1 MDHKDAENI
10 VKHILEQDGYSNCQ
24 IVTNSHTTGTNVR
37 SIVAVEGDVT
47 ITFTMN
53 DDTGEIW
60 NKNVSRKYYANIVEP
75 HIPVHDNI
83 SVIPIFRSIK
93 KHYESN
99 PKQASIQTIFL
110 VGGAIVGYLISNFDP
125 VLGLFIGGIIGAMS
139 FVRPPFTKNQT

>member
-1 MDHKDAENI
+1 MNQQESENI
-10 VKHILEQDGYSNCQ
+10 VKHILEQDGYRNYH

-37 SIVAVEGDVT
+37 SIVAVGDDVT

-60 NKNVSRKYYANIVEP
+60 SKNTSRKYYRTIVEP
-75 HIPVHDNI
+75 HIPVSDNI
-83 SVIPIFRSIK
+83 SIISTFRSIK

-99 PKQASIQTIFL
+99 PKQSSIQTAFL
-110 VGGAIVGYLISNFDP
+110 VGGVIVGYSISNFDP
-125 VLGLFIGGIIGAMS
+125 ILGLFTGGILGAMS